1 METRELQNKL
11 DKLEAMI
18 TQIKINQLQILQLM
32 VQINNKR

>member
-32 VQINNKR
+32 VQLNNKR

>member
-32 VQINNKR
+32 VQINNK

>member
-11 DKLEAMI
+11 YKLEAMI

>member
-11 DKLEAMI
+11 NKLEAMI

-32 VQINNKR
+32 VQLNNKR